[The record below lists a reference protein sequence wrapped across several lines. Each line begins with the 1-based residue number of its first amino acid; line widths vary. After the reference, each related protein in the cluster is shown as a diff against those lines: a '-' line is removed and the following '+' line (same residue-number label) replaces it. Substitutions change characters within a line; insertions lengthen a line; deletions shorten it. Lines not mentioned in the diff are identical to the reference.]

1 MKKLII
7 SIFVIAIAMSWNA
20 PSRAV
25 TIGVAL
31 ASDTN
36 PFYIA
41 MLKGMKI
48 RAKQLGYEISAVTAN
63 SDLAKQLDGVN
74 DLIAKKVDAI
84 LISPIDAKA
93 LCSAFDKAKAAGVPM
108 MSIARGSACKNQ
120 LLHVAMDERR
130 IGRDIATWT
139 AKKIGNKGK
148 VALIAGPAGAAT
160 FRNLVQGYES
170 VMAKHAG
177 IKIVY
182 KHNVL
187 LTRENGLK
195 QGEDILVA
203 HPDIAAIYGANDELA
218 LGAMQAA
225 KAAGKKGSVV
235 ITGMN
240 GVPPAVRAVARGNL
254 DLTVA
259 LNPVAWGRQ
268 GIDTAKRIVTGE
280 RPKQRVFIN
289 HLMVDS
295 SNGAKL
301 WEQFKA
307 RRKPKK

>member
-1 MKKLII
+1 MKKLI
-7 SIFVIAIAMSWNA
+7 FGALLAVMTIAGNA
-20 PSRAV
+20 ASEAK

-48 RAKQLGYEISAVTAN
+48 RAKQLGYEISVVTAN
-63 SDLAKQLDGVN
+63 SDVAKQLDGVN

-93 LCSAFDKAKAAGVPM
+93 LCSAFTKAKAAGIPM
-108 MSIARGSACKNQ
+108 MSVARGSACKDQ
-120 LLHVAMDERR
+120 LLHVAMDEKK
-130 IGRDIATWT
+130 IGREIGEWT
-139 AKKIGNKGK
+139 AKKIGGKGK
-148 VALIAGPAGAAT
+148 VAMIAGPAGAAT
-160 FRNLVQGYES
+160 FRNLADGYEAA
-170 VMAKHAG
+170 MAKYPG
-177 IKIVY
+177 ISIVY

-218 LGAMQAA
+218 LGAAQAA

-235 ITGMN
+235 VTGMN

-259 LNPVAWGRQ
+259 LNPLAWGKL
-268 GIDTAKRIVTGE
+268 GIDTAKRVMGGE
-280 RPKQRVFIN
+280 GLKQRVFLS
-289 HLMVDS
+289 HLLVDS

-301 WEQFKA
+301 WDRMKA
-307 RRKPKK
+307 ARKRK

>member
-1 MKKLII
+1 MRKLLLGA
-7 SIFVIAIAMSWNA
+7 FAAATIASWA
-20 PSRAV
+20 ASSQAQ

-31 ASDTN
+31 SSDTN

-41 MLKGMKI
+41 MLKGMRIEAGKHGYKI
-48 RAKQLGYEISAVTAN
+48 SVVTAN
-63 SDLAKQLDGVN
+63 SDVAKQLDGVN

-93 LCSAFDKAKAAGVPM
+93 LCSAFKKAKAAGVPM
-108 MSIARGSACKNQ
+108 MSIARGSACKSQ
-120 LLHVAMDERR
+120 LLHVAMDE
-130 IGRDIATWT
+130 
-139 AKKIGNKGK
+139 KKIGREIADWTVKKIGGKGK
-148 VALIAGPAGAAT
+148 IAMIAGPAGAAT
-160 FRNLVQGYES
+160 FRNLAQGYES
-170 VMAKHAG
+170 VMAKHSG

-225 KAAGKKGSVV
+225 KAAGKNKSII

-259 LNPVAWGRQ
+259 LNPVAWGML
-268 GIDTAKRIVTGE
+268 GIRTAKRVMAGDM
-280 RPKQRVFIN
+280 PKHGVYLN
-289 HLMVDS
+289 HLLVDS
-295 SNGAKL
+295 SNGAGL
-301 WEQFKA
+301 WEKMKA
-307 RRKPKK
+307 RRKKK

>member
-1 MKKLII
+1 MRKLII
-7 SIFVIAIAMSWNA
+7 GTFAAM
-20 PSRAV
+20 AV
-25 TIGVAL
+25 MASSASSQAQTIGVAL

-41 MLKGMKI
+41 MLKGMRIEAGK
-48 RAKQLGYEISAVTAN
+48 LGYKISVVTAN
-63 SDLAKQLDGVN
+63 SDVAKQLDGVN

-93 LCSAFDKAKAAGVPM
+93 LCSAFNKAKSAGVPM
-108 MSIARGSACKNQ
+108 MSIARGSACKSQ
-120 LLHVAMDERR
+120 LLHVAMDEKK
-130 IGRDIATWT
+130 IGREIAAWT
-139 AKKIGNKGK
+139 AKKIGGKGK
-148 VALIAGPAGAAT
+148 VAMIAGPAGAAT
-160 FRNLVQGYES
+160 FRNLAQGYES
-170 VMAKHAG
+170 VMAKHPG
-177 IKIVY
+177 VKVVY

-225 KAAGKKGSVV
+225 KAAGKNKSVV

-254 DLTVA
+254 DMTVA
-259 LNPVAWGRQ
+259 LNPVAWGML
-268 GIDTAKRIVTGE
+268 GIKTAKRVMAGDM
-280 RPKQRVFIN
+280 PKHGVYLN
-289 HLMVDS
+289 HLLVDS
-295 SNGAKL
+295 SNGAGL
-301 WEQFKA
+301 WKMMKA
-307 RRKPKK
+307 RRKKK

>member
-7 SIFVIAIAMSWNA
+7 GAFTAAIIAGSAASTQA
-20 PSRAV
+20 Q

-41 MLKGMKI
+41 MLKGMRIEAGK
-48 RAKQLGYEISAVTAN
+48 LGYKISVVTAN
-63 SDLAKQLDGVN
+63 SDVAKQLDGVN

-93 LCSAFDKAKAAGVPM
+93 LCSAFNKAKSAGVPM
-108 MSIARGSACKNQ
+108 MSIARGSACKSQ
-120 LLHVAMDERR
+120 LLHVAMDEKK
-130 IGRDIATWT
+130 IGREIAEWT
-139 AKKIGNKGK
+139 AKKIGGKGK
-148 VALIAGPAGAAT
+148 VAMIAGPAGAAT
-160 FRNLVQGYES
+160 FRNLAEGYES
-170 VMAKHAG
+170 VMAKHSG

-225 KAAGKKGSVV
+225 KAAGKNKSVV

-254 DLTVA
+254 DMTVA
-259 LNPVAWGRQ
+259 LNPVAWGML
-268 GIDTAKRIVTGE
+268 GIKTAKRVMAGDM
-280 RPKQRVFIN
+280 PKHGVYLN
-289 HLMVDS
+289 HLLVDS
-295 SNGAKL
+295 TNGAGL
-301 WEQFKA
+301 WEKMKA
-307 RRKPKK
+307 RRKKK

>member
-1 MKKLII
+1 MKKLIFGALIAVTATAWNI
-7 SIFVIAIAMSWNA
+7 SSEAK
-20 PSRAV
+20 

-48 RAKQLGYEISAVTAN
+48 RAKQLGYTVSVVTAN
-63 SDLAKQLDGVN
+63 SDVAKQLDGVN

-93 LCSAFDKAKAAGVPM
+93 LCSAFNKAKAAGVPM

-120 LLHVAMDERR
+120 LLHVAMDERK
-130 IGRDIATWT
+130 IGGEIAQWT
-139 AKKIGNKGK
+139 AKRIGGKGK
-148 VALIAGPAGAAT
+148 VAMIAGPAGAAT
-160 FRNLVQGYES
+160 FRNLVTGYEA
-170 VMAKHAG
+170 VMAKHPG

-203 HPDIAAIYGANDELA
+203 HPDVAAIYGANDELA
-218 LGAMQAA
+218 LGAAQAA

-235 ITGMN
+235 VTGMN

-259 LNPVAWGRQ
+259 LNPVAWGKL
-268 GIDTAKRIVTGE
+268 GVDTAKRVIGGE
-280 RPKQRVFIN
+280 TLKQRVFLN
-289 HLMVDS
+289 HLLVDS

-301 WEQFKA
+301 WDRMKA
-307 RRKPKK
+307 ARKSK